1 MKKLGKVF
9 LALLFVL
16 SLSGLVNAQPVSPTN
31 LTATQSAWGQ
41 YLFIQLNWK
50 PDINRDKDSF
60 YFNVYRKIGGVSDTG
75 SFHKMYTHV
84 HMNFWIDKY
93 VQRGET
99 YSYYVTAEN
108 NSGESAP
115 SDTAVVSIDSNLAK
129 GVISGTLKDN
139 STNVPIVNARVA
151 FIPVFGWD
159 LTFVKTDS
167 MGNFSADL
175 LPGTYLIYTNAEG
188 YYPEYYNNV
197 RDIFHATKV
206 QLNSGDSLSF
216 DITMQSKIVPTKYML
231 SGTVTDTAGNPL
243 KAWIEV
249 YNVAHNT
256 YHWKYY
262 HAVTDTGGHYS
273 IHVRGGD
280 TVVVFAHPFN
290 HDYISQFYND
300 KNNFMD
306 ADRIPITSDTN
317 GIDFVMSHKPVYNN
331 GISGVVKNDSSM
343 GVNAII
349 FAIRLNDRHDF
360 HKRYSTITDSLGN
373 YSFSHMYPGNYILLA
388 IPDRNYEPTFFR
400 YDGMQTLRWK
410 NADSVVVNAS
420 GTVAGINFTVMADTD
435 SGADLVNGTVRD
447 NLGNPVNGA
456 FVFALDANQ
465 QVSAYG
471 ITDQNGNYTIAG
483 LTPGSYSISTDKY
496 GYTSTQTSTVSL
508 DYNSNFT
515 SSASFTMTP
524 TDVTSINSNSGT
536 IQNYK
541 LYQNYPNPFNPTTV
555 IKYSVPMASRVT
567 LKVYN
572 ILGSEVATLVNGE
585 KAVGNYNVT
594 FNGSNLA
601 SGIYFYQLK
610 AGGFVQTKKL
620 VLMK

>member
-1 MKKLGKVF
+1 MKKLGNVF
-9 LALLFVL
+9 LALLFVA
-16 SLSGLVNAQPVSPTN
+16 SLSGFVNAQPVSPTN

-41 YLFIQLNWK
+41 YLYIQLNWK
-50 PDINRDKDSF
+50 PDVNRDMDSF
-60 YFNVYRKIGGVSDTG
+60 YFNVYKKNGGVSDTG
-75 SFHKMYTHV
+75 TFHKMYTHV

-108 NSGESAP
+108 NLGESAP
-115 SDTAVVSIDSNLAK
+115 SDTAVVSIDSNLVK

-139 STNVPIVNARVA
+139 STNAPIVNARVA

-167 MGNFSADL
+167 MGNFNTSL

-216 DITMQSKIVPTKYML
+216 DIALQLKTVPTKYML

-262 HAVTDTGGHYS
+262 HAVTDSGGHYS
-273 IHVRGGD
+273 VHVRGGD

-300 KNNFMD
+300 KSNFMD
-306 ADRIPITSDTN
+306 ADRIPISSDTS
-317 GIDFVMSHKPVYNN
+317 GINFVMNHKPVYNN
-331 GISGVVKNDSSM
+331 GISGVVKNDSSL

-349 FAIRLNDRHDF
+349 FAIRLNDKHDF

-388 IPDRNYEPTFFR
+388 IPERNYEPTFFR

-410 NADSVVVNAS
+410 DADSVVVNAS
-420 GTVAGINFTVMADTD
+420 GTVAGINFTVVADTD
-435 SGADLVNGTVRD
+435 SGADLVSGTVRD
-447 NLGNPVNGA
+447 NSGNPVNGA

-585 KAVGNYNVT
+585 KAVGNYSVT

-610 AGGFVQTKKL
+610 AGSFVQTKKL

>member
-1 MKKLGKVF
+1 MKKLGNVF
-9 LALLFVL
+9 LALLFVA
-16 SLSGLVNAQPVSPTN
+16 SLSGFVNAQPVSPTN

-41 YLFIQLNWK
+41 YLYIQLNWK
-50 PDINRDKDSF
+50 PDVNRDMDSF
-60 YFNVYRKIGGVSDTG
+60 YFNVYKKNGGVSDTG
-75 SFHKMYTHV
+75 TFHKMYTHV

-108 NSGESAP
+108 NLGESAP
-115 SDTAVVSIDSNLAK
+115 SDTVVVSIDSNLVK

-139 STNVPIVNARVA
+139 STNAPIVNARVA

-167 MGNFSADL
+167 MGNFNTSL

-216 DITMQSKIVPTKYML
+216 DIALQLKTVPTKYML

-262 HAVTDTGGHYS
+262 HAVTDSGGHYS
-273 IHVRGGD
+273 VHVRGGD

-300 KNNFMD
+300 KSNFMD
-306 ADRIPITSDTN
+306 ADRIPISSDTS
-317 GIDFVMSHKPVYNN
+317 GINFVMNHKPVYNN
-331 GISGVVKNDSSM
+331 GISGVVKNDSSL

-349 FAIRLNDRHDF
+349 FAIRLNDKHDF

-388 IPDRNYEPTFFR
+388 IPERNYEPTFFR

-410 NADSVVVNAS
+410 DADSVVVNAS
-420 GTVAGINFTVMADTD
+420 GTVAGINFTVVADTD
-435 SGADLVNGTVRD
+435 SGADLVSGTVRD
-447 NLGNPVNGA
+447 NSGNPVNGA

-585 KAVGNYNVT
+585 KAVGNYSVT

-610 AGGFVQTKKL
+610 AGSFVQTKKL

>member
-1 MKKLGKVF
+1 MKKLGNVF
-9 LALLFVL
+9 LALLFVA
-16 SLSGLVNAQPVSPTN
+16 SLSGFVNAQPVSPTN

-41 YLFIQLNWK
+41 YLYIQLNWK
-50 PDINRDKDSF
+50 PDVNRDMDSF
-60 YFNVYRKIGGVSDTG
+60 YFNVYKKNGGVSDTG
-75 SFHKMYTHV
+75 TFHKMYTHV

-108 NSGESAP
+108 NLGESAP
-115 SDTAVVSIDSNLAK
+115 SDTAVVSIDSNLVK

-139 STNVPIVNARVA
+139 STNAPIVNARVA

-167 MGNFSADL
+167 MGNFNTSL

-216 DITMQSKIVPTKYML
+216 DIALQLKTVPTKYML

-262 HAVTDTGGHYS
+262 HAVTDSGGHYS
-273 IHVRGGD
+273 VHVRGGD

-300 KNNFMD
+300 KSNFMD
-306 ADRIPITSDTN
+306 ADRIPISSDTS
-317 GIDFVMSHKPVYNN
+317 GINFVMNHKPVYNN
-331 GISGVVKNDSSM
+331 GISGVVKNDSSL

-349 FAIRLNDRHDF
+349 FAIRLNDKHDF

-388 IPDRNYEPTFFR
+388 IPERNYEPTFFR

-410 NADSVVVNAS
+410 DADSVVVNAS
-420 GTVAGINFTVMADTD
+420 GTVAGINFTVVADTD
-435 SGADLVNGTVRD
+435 SGADLVSGTVRD
-447 NLGNPVNGA
+447 NSGNPVNGA

-555 IKYSVPMASRVT
+555 IKYSVPIASRVT

-585 KAVGNYNVT
+585 KAVGNYSVT

-610 AGGFVQTKKL
+610 AGSFVQTKKL

>member
-50 PDINRDKDSF
+50 PDVNRDMDSF
-60 YFNVYRKIGGVSDTG
+60 YFNVYRKNGGVSDTG

>member
-50 PDINRDKDSF
+50 PDVNRDMDSF
-60 YFNVYRKIGGVSDTG
+60 YFNVYRKNGGVSDTG

-115 SDTAVVSIDSNLAK
+115 SDTAVVSIDSNLVK
-129 GVISGTLKDN
+129 GVVSGTLKDN

-167 MGNFSADL
+167 TGSFNADL
-175 LPGTYLIYTNAEG
+175 LPGTYLIYTSAEG

>member
-1 MKKLGKVF
+1 MKKLGNVF
-9 LALLFVL
+9 LALLFVA
-16 SLSGLVNAQPVSPTN
+16 SLSGFVNAQPVSPTN

-41 YLFIQLNWK
+41 YLYIQLNWK
-50 PDINRDKDSF
+50 PDVNRDMDSF
-60 YFNVYRKIGGVSDTG
+60 YFNVYKKNGGVSDTG
-75 SFHKMYTHV
+75 TFHKMYTHV

-108 NSGESAP
+108 NLGESAP
-115 SDTAVVSIDSNLAK
+115 SDTAVVSIDSNLVK

-139 STNVPIVNARVA
+139 STNAPIVNARVA

-159 LTFVKTDS
+159 LTLVKTDS
-167 MGNFSADL
+167 MGNFNTSL

-216 DITMQSKIVPTKYML
+216 DIALQLKTVPTKYML

-262 HAVTDTGGHYS
+262 HAVTDSGGHYS
-273 IHVRGGD
+273 VHVRGGD

-300 KNNFMD
+300 KSNFMD
-306 ADRIPITSDTN
+306 ADRIPISSDTS
-317 GIDFVMSHKPVYNN
+317 GINFVMNHKPVYNN
-331 GISGVVKNDSSM
+331 GISGVVKNDSSL

-349 FAIRLNDRHDF
+349 FAIRLNDKHDF

-388 IPDRNYEPTFFR
+388 IPERNYEPTFFR

-410 NADSVVVNAS
+410 DADSVVVNAS
-420 GTVAGINFTVMADTD
+420 GTVAGINFTVVADTD
-435 SGADLVNGTVRD
+435 SGADLVSGTVRD
-447 NLGNPVNGA
+447 NSGNPVNGA

-585 KAVGNYNVT
+585 KAVGNYSVT

-601 SGIYFYQLK
+601 SGIYFYQIK
-610 AGGFVQTKKL
+610 AGSFVQTKKL